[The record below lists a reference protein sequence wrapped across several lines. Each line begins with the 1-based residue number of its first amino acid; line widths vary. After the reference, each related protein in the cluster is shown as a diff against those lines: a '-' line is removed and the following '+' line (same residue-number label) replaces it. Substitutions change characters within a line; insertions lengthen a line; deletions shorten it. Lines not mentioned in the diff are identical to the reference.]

1 MYPTKSVSPLPTY
14 VDYSTSNQYRFLRDF
29 ENAYKKLPR
38 PGRKARDPT
47 NPQRMII
54 ENFLEENNKY
64 VKGRCME
71 FDEFI
76 FMDRFKCKDQEML
89 KFKEGTARRVQKSEH
104 KIITYGDLLS
114 LDVYPNN
121 TMDTIFYTEVMEH
134 ILDTKEAIQAL
145 YRIANKCGV
154 VFVTVPFIYMIHPD
168 PVDFYRFTPIAVNA
182 LFEREGFKAIKKAE
196 GRGDFYTVTAAA
208 FELQG
213 KAIPDSKM
221 HLNRRNHRFSS
232 GVVGL
237 FQKPC

>member
-76 FMDRFKCKDQEML
+76 FMDRFKCKDQERKL
-89 KFKEGTARRVQKSEH
+89 IH
-104 KIITYGDLLS
+104 KILQNRIVITQKKRKPFC
-114 LDVYPNN
+114 VK
-121 TMDTIFYTEVMEH
+121 YT
-134 ILDTKEAIQAL
+134 
-145 YRIANKCGV
+145 
-154 VFVTVPFIYMIHPD
+154 
-168 PVDFYRFTPIAVNA
+168 
-182 LFEREGFKAIKKAE
+182 
-196 GRGDFYTVTAAA
+196 
-208 FELQG
+208 
-213 KAIPDSKM
+213 
-221 HLNRRNHRFSS
+221 
-232 GVVGL
+232 
-237 FQKPC
+237 